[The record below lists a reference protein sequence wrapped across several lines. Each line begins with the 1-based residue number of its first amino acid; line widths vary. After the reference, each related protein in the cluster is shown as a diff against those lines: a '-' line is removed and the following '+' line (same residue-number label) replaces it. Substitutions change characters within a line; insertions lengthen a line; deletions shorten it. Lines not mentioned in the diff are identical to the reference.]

1 MPIYEQSSS
10 KKPVIAA
17 IISGSLS
24 GLLMSLL
31 FWGVIQPILDMSEVP
46 DVTGKKVE
54 IAKSILE
61 GRGFRVYQEDAIN
74 DATVPEGAVSK
85 QDPVP
90 GGKVRKGSTVKVW
103 PNGGGSSVPMLQGML
118 LPQATVMLQQA
129 GLRLGQVAMQSS
141 DSVPKDAV
149 ISSNPP
155 FNSKTQKDS
164 PVDLVV
170 SAGAG
175 EVAVPAVRGYGKSR
189 SQEMIKQAGLNV
201 GSVRYIY
208 DEENDPGLVVRQD
221 PQAGSKVA
229 KGSNVSIWVTTDI
242 EPEE

>member
-1 MPIYEQSSS
+1 M
-10 KKPVIAA
+10 
-17 IISGSLS
+17 
-24 GLLMSLL
+24 
-31 FWGVIQPILDMSEVP
+31 
-46 DVTGKKVE
+46 E

-61 GRGFRVYQEDAIN
+61 GRGFRVYQEDAID

-90 GGKVRKGSTVKVW
+90 GGKVRKGSTIKIW
-103 PNGGGSSVPMLQGML
+103 PNGGGSSVPVLQGML

-129 GLRLGQVAMQSS
+129 GLKLRGQVTMQPS
-141 DSVPKDAV
+141 DSVPKDAI
-149 ISSNPP
+149 ISSNPS

-175 EVAVPAVRGYGKSR
+175 EVAVQAVKGYGKSR
-189 SQEMIKQAGLNV
+189 SQEMMEQGLNL

-221 PQAGSKVA
+221 PQGSKVA